1 MLSVHSGVSTVREK
15 PLPATC
21 FDSFAQLYSGLI
33 VNAPDLSSTCIEFE
47 GTLAGR
53 LVSVLL
59 DSGASANFVNSDLVH
74 ELSLPTA
81 PISSPVNVRVA
92 DGRTSVVKHSVTA
105 DLSVG
110 TMHFGVICMP
120 TELYH
125 YDFVLGKPWLTV
137 FNPFINWKLNA
148 VSLVHAGKT
157 HVLLGSQRSGL
168 PEYVVSSMEVE
179 EMVKSGE
186 PVYIVKLNAVNVDS
200 DTNTSDVP
208 GWSSF
213 CRNSLMCCQ
222 GYLRGFLPL
231 VLETTTSDWS
241 RALLLLPPASTRCPE
256 LSWLSYVHNFRS
268 SWRRVL
274 SAHLFHPTVHPF
286 YLSRRRIVAGVYV
299 LTIELL
305 IR

>member
-1 MLSVHSGVSTVREK
+1 VREK

-53 LVSVLL
+53 PVRVLL

-81 PISSPVNVRVA
+81 PISSPVTVRVA

-110 TMHFGVICMP
+110 TMHFGVTCMA

-148 VSLVHAGKT
+148 VSVIFHEKGEIAF
-157 HVLLGSQRSGL
+157 LLNRQ
-168 PEYVVSSMEVE
+168 
-179 EMVKSGE
+179 
-186 PVYIVKLNAVNVDS
+186 
-200 DTNTSDVP
+200 
-208 GWSSF
+208 
-213 CRNSLMCCQ
+213 
-222 GYLRGFLPL
+222 
-231 VLETTTSDWS
+231 
-241 RALLLLPPASTRCPE
+241 E
-256 LSWLSYVHNFRS
+256 LHCLSVMLRS
-268 SWRRVL
+268 SCLLSIIHNCWTRLASGNAQHLSQPVGIHTGGAALIVFAQQRV
-274 SAHLFHPTVHPF
+274 
-286 YLSRRRIVAGVYV
+286 I
-299 LTIELL
+299 
-305 IR
+305 